1 MYKALYTSA
10 TGMNAQ
16 TISIDNTA
24 NNLANVNTNG
34 FKRGEAN
41 FQDLIYV
48 NFVVPGSDAAQGLQ
62 VPTGLQIGSGVR
74 VDSITKLFSQ
84 GALINTQ
91 RQLDVAIEGEGFFQV
106 VLPNG
111 ELRYTRDGSLNINAQ
126 GNLVTS
132 DGFLIS
138 PQISI
143 PPTAVSISI
152 GTDGTISV
160 QNAGALN
167 ASTVR
172 GQLTLARFQ
181 NPPGLSAEGRNLFAE
196 TASSG
201 PPILSVPGQ
210 NGVGFTRQGFLE
222 RSNVDAV
229 SELINLIL
237 AQRAFEFNSRAVR
250 TADNMLATTAE
261 LIR

>member
-1 MYKALYTSA
+1 
-10 TGMNAQ
+10 
-16 TISIDNTA
+16 
-24 NNLANVNTNG
+24 
-34 FKRGEAN
+34 
-41 FQDLIYV
+41 
-48 NFVVPGSDAAQGLQ
+48 VPGSDAAQGLQ

-74 VDSITKLFSQ
+74 VDGITKLFSQ
-84 GALINTQ
+84 GVLVPTQ
-91 RQLDVAIEGEGFFQV
+91 RQLDVAIEGEGFLQV
-106 VLPNG
+106 TLPDG
-111 ELRYTRDGSLNINAQ
+111 ELRYTRDGSLNLNAQ

-138 PQISI
+138 PQITVPQS
-143 PPTAVSISI
+143 AVSISI
-152 GTDGTISV
+152 GSDGTISV

-167 ASTVR
+167 ASTVV
-172 GQLTLARFQ
+172 GQLTLVRFQ

-201 PPILSVPGQ
+201 APVISTPGQ
-210 NGVGFTRQGFLE
+210 NGVGLTRQGFLE

-229 SELINLIL
+229 NELIQLIL

-250 TADNMLATTAE
+250 TADNMLAATTD